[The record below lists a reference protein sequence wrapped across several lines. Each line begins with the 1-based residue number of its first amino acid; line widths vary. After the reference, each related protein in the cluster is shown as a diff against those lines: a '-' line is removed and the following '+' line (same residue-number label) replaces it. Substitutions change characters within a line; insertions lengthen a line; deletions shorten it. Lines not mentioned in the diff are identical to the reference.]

1 VVLEADSH
9 DQPKPY
15 PVIGH
20 FVFPFV
26 TVPESGEWILMGED
40 FFRVHYGNWNGG
52 LRPQQGI
59 FRTESDKLISLP
71 IRYLIA
77 EEASEEDSRGGHAPS
92 IDQL

>member
-26 TVPESGEWILMGED
+26 TQKPDLFEKSITQKT
-40 FFRVHYGNWNGG
+40 RVV
-52 LRPQQGI
+52 I
-59 FRTESDKLISLP
+59 
-71 IRYLIA
+71 
-77 EEASEEDSRGGHAPS
+77 EEVAT
-92 IDQL
+92 